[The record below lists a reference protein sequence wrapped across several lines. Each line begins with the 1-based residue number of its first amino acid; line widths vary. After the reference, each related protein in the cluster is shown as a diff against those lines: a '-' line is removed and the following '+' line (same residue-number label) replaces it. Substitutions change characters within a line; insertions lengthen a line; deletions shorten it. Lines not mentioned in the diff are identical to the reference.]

1 MNPSSQIRN
10 LLNEHADIAR
20 AANIF
25 AHEALENAA
34 LADRLDEQNLQ
45 LKQQLEKMRDELTI
59 GAIDTGLL
67 VELAK
72 FSQESNEMIQVR
84 EYEKLLGKNKNQLY
98 NSDDSSIYSTMS
110 DPSTISSETTLTS
123 VSTYSSPGSTTGDVT
138 QTDASPTRKPS
149 KLRKSPK

>member
-10 LLNEHADIAR
+10 LLKEHADIAR

-45 LKQQLEKMRDELTI
+45 LKQQLEKMRDELVI
-59 GAIDTGLL
+59 GTIDTGLL
-67 VELAK
+67 AELAK
-72 FSQESNEMIQVR
+72 FSEESNEMRQIR

-123 VSTYSSPGSTTGDVT
+123 VSTYSTSGSSTGDDT
-138 QTDASPTRKPS
+138 QTDVSSTLKPS
-149 KLRKSPK
+149 KLRKPHK